1 MRLNNT
7 LRSFLIAILISLV
20 AIFVEAAYYGLHP
33 KQLYNFND
41 TMYSISSPFVT
52 NFADLSSPLNLIIL
66 GVIFIG
72 SFLMA
77 SNILSKKNRS

>member
-41 TMYSISSPFVT
+41 TMYSISSPFVN
-52 NFADLSSPLNLIIL
+52 NFTDLSSPLNLIIL
-66 GVIFIG
+66 GAIFIG

-77 SNILSKKNRS
+77 SNILSKKNRL